1 MWLFDNSLVHI
12 TQCYKYYCT
21 EAFTVQITL
30 CYALKWIQ
38 RDKKS
43 SESIT
48 DAFLNKK

>member
-38 RDKKS
+38 RDKKKLRIYNRCFS
-43 SESIT
+43 Q
-48 DAFLNKK
+48 